1 MNNIFKSLLQ
11 WFIIITF
18 LSLASCYDEKM
29 EWIKNPYGNSI
40 DISEIPPTLQE
51 EITALGPL
59 KNYAPT
65 FSVGVGVD
73 LSLYLEKEDYRNMVN
88 ANFHNITVGYHMKH
102 GPMVNTNDGKLRFA
116 AVDNFLE
123 RLPAEMGVYGHT
135 LVWHTNQ
142 NGAYLRSL
150 IAPTVIPPDPSGNN
164 ILDLAGLK
172 NKTFTNWTR
181 QNPGAGISI
190 EDGAGVSA
198 TNPAIKLVSSSSSS
212 SAWNLQLISPN
223 VPVVS
228 GKTYTISFY
237 IRSNQAGKGRIS
249 FPKGHN
255 SNQYPYMDWTAT
267 GSATEAFNTN
277 SAWQNVKFNLTM
289 QDNVFQFNIDLG
301 YLPDVTYF
309 IDVNNFTVVDSQV
322 QSNPTV
328 VEKSDAEKKTIIGN
342 AMDYWITEMVSHY
355 KHRVHAW
362 DVVNEPINDSGTGV
376 RHGNYKGDT
385 EDTFHWQDF
394 LGDDFAVQAFK
405 TTRAV
410 AKPGDKLFIND
421 YNLEYNINKCKRL
434 IAYVQEIES
443 KGAVVDGIG
452 TQMHISI
459 AQNMDD
465 VAEMF
470 RLLAQTGKLIKIT
483 ELDVK
488 VNTSSP
494 DPAAL
499 MKQAGVYYQVVKL
512 YKELIPPAQQYGIT
526 IWGVTDADSWI
537 KDDAPCL
544 WDPKYKRKVAYKG
557 LANGLAGLNVVFE

>member
-1 MNNIFKSLLQ
+1 MNNILKSLLQ

>member
-1 MNNIFKSLLQ
+1 MKQKLKVLLQ
-11 WFIIITF
+11 LVVLILLTG
-18 LSLASCYDEKM
+18 LTGCYDEKM
-29 EWIKNPYGNSI
+29 EWVENPYGTPI
-40 DISEIPPTLQE
+40 DIADIPATLQE
-51 EITALGPL
+51 QITALGPL
-59 KNYAPT
+59 KTYSNT
-65 FSVGVGVD
+65 FELGVGID
-73 LSLYLEKEDYRNMVN
+73 LTLYLEKEDYRNMIN
-88 ANFHNITVGYHMKH
+88 ANFHTITVGYHMKH

-150 IAPTVIPPDPSGNN
+150 IAPTVIPPDPTGNN
-164 ILDLAGLK
+164 ILELTGLK
-172 NKTFTNWTR
+172 DKTFSNWTR

-198 TNPAIKLVSSSSSS
+198 VNQAIKLVSSSSSS

-228 GKTYTISFY
+228 GKTYTVSFY
-237 IRSNQAGKGRIS
+237 IRSNQAGKGRLS

-255 SNQYPYMDWTAT
+255 SNQYPYMDWTGT

-289 QDNVFQFNIDLG
+289 EDNVFQFNMDLG

-309 IDVNNFTVVDSQV
+309 IDVNNFTIVDSSV

-328 VEKSDAEKKTIIGN
+328 IEKSDEEKKQLITN
-342 AMDYWITEMVSHY
+342 AMNYWITEMVSHY
-355 KHRVHAW
+355 KTRVNAW
-362 DVVNEPINDSGTGV
+362 DVVNEPISDNASGV
-376 RHGNYKGDT
+376 RHGNYKGDA

-394 LGDDFAVQAFK
+394 MGDDYAVNAFK
-405 TTRAV
+405 KTREV

-421 YNLEYNINKCKRL
+421 YNLEYNLNKCRRL
-434 IAYVQEIES
+434 IQYVQEIES

-459 AQNMDD
+459 NQKMED

-470 RLLAQTGKLIKIT
+470 TLLAATGKLIKIT

-488 VNTSSP
+488 VNTASP
-494 DPAAL
+494 DAEAL
-499 MKQAGVYYQVVKL
+499 KKQANVYYQVVKL
-512 YKELIPPAQQYGIT
+512 FKQIVPPAQQYGVT
-526 IWGVTDADSWI
+526 LWGITDADSWI

-544 WDPKYKRKVAYKG
+544 WDAKYNRKIAYKG
-557 LANGLAGLNVVFE
+557 LADALAGISSDFE